1 MNYQTIVES
10 NDVIIRPIYQHE
22 KHRLVP
28 DTMYIDDDEDYILYF
43 EDDDTKEGM
52 FICFDGVQIY
62 TQQRVSWPLR
72 VAKTFNIVIRDS

>member
-1 MNYQTIVES
+1 M
-10 NDVIIRPIYQHE
+10 
-22 KHRLVP
+22 
-28 DTMYIDDDEDYILYF
+28 MYIDDDEDYILYS
-43 EDDDTKEGM
+43 EDDVTKEGM